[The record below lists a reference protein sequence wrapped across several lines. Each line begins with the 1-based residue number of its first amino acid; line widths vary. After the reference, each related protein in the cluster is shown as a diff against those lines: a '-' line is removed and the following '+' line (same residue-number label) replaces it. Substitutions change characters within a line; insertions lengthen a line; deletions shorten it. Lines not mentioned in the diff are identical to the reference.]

1 MEPAPT
7 ILTPLTDEEFDALEA
22 LIDSQTPLRMDGL
35 LGVMHAVAIA
45 PSTIPL
51 EQWLGLVEFD
61 AAEHSTEDMQA
72 VVPDVV
78 RLYNEVVGM
87 LDEDAALLPEVD
99 DVERFASFAKGYIA
113 AAQLDPVW
121 LDDPD
126 YWAFT
131 EAFALLA
138 DRPELVQPE
147 VRAKIEARPDYL
159 VGLRE
164 NAGEDILDARD
175 TFLPLRAKL
184 RAGAESAT

>member
-1 MEPAPT
+1 MEPPPT
-7 ILTPLTDEEFDALEA
+7 ILTPLTDDEFDKLEA
-22 LIDSQTPLRMDGL
+22 LIDTQTPLRMDGL
-35 LGVMHAVAIA
+35 LGVMHAVAVA

-61 AAEHSTEDMQA
+61 AAVHSAEDMQA

-78 RLYNEVVGM
+78 RLYNEVVAM

-147 VRAKIEARPDYL
+147 VRAKIEARPDYML
-159 VGLRE
+159 GLRE

-175 TFLPLRAKL
+175 TFLPVRAKL
-184 RAGAESAT
+184 RAGATDAT

>member
-1 MEPAPT
+1 MEPPPT
-7 ILTPLTDEEFDALEA
+7 ILTPLTDDEFDKLEA
-22 LIDSQTPLRMDGL
+22 LIDTQTPLRMDGL
-35 LGVMHAVAIA
+35 LGVMHAVAVA

-61 AAEHSTEDMQA
+61 AAVHSTEDMQA

-121 LDDPD
+121 IGDPD

-147 VRAKIEARPDYL
+147 VRAKIEARPDYM
-159 VGLRE
+159 VGLRD
-164 NAGEDILDARD
+164 NAGEDILEARD
-175 TFLPLRAKL
+175 TFLPLRAKV
-184 RAGAESAT
+184 RAGVEPTP

>member
-1 MEPAPT
+1 MEPPPT
-7 ILTPLTDEEFDALEA
+7 ILTPLTDDEFDKLEE
-22 LIDSQTPLRMDGL
+22 LIDTQTPLRMDGL
-35 LGVMHAVAIA
+35 LGVMHAVAVA

-61 AAEHSTEDMQA
+61 AAVHSTEDMQA

-78 RLYNEVVGM
+78 RLYNEVVSM

-175 TFLPLRAKL
+175 TFLPIRAKL
-184 RAGAESAT
+184 RAGAADAT